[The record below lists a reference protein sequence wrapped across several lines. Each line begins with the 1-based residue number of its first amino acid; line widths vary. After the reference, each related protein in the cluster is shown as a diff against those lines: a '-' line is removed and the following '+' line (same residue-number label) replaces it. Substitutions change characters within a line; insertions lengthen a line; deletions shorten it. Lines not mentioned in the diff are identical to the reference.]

1 LGWQGKRFIISLRN
15 ARMAKTTLALGALL
29 ALLVLSGSAFAMT
42 CAADAY
48 SRSCAGC
55 GFDANGKMNQTCY
68 QEKKAAG
75 IACVGGAH
83 AIASAAY
90 AAGKCPGID
99 ACAAELSACQAQYA
113 SGNDKAD
120 CAEGSVSV
128 CFSASDHCVDRAA
141 AECGEKPPAC
151 TGAPAL
157 IMLAFAGIAF
167 VGFARR
173 G

>member
-1 LGWQGKRFIISLRN
+1 
-15 ARMAKTTLALGALL
+15 MAKTILLGTVL
-29 ALLVLSGSAFAMT
+29 ALLLFSGAASAGMA

-48 SRSCAGC
+48 KNSCSGC

-68 QEKKAAG
+68 QQKKAGG
-75 IACVGGAH
+75 IACVSTSH

-99 ACAAELSACQAQYA
+99 QCASELQRCQSQVG

-120 CAEGSVSV
+120 CAEGSMNT
-128 CFSASDHCVDRAA
+128 CFAASDICVDHAA
-141 AECGEKPPAC
+141 LDCGERPTQC
-151 TGAPAL
+151 NAPAAM
-157 IMLAFAGIAF
+157 IMLVVGLAF
-167 VGFARR
+167 VGFAKK